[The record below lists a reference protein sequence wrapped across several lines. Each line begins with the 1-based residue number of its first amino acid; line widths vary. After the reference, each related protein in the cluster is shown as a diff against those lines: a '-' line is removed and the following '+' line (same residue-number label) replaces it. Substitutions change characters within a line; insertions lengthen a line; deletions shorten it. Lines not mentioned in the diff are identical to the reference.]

1 MVANLDCHLDWAQ
14 RCLGDQ
20 LKTHLEVSVKDFSEK
35 MDVRKI
41 NYAVETHSACSQHYS
56 VCWGPRAKSSCLQF
70 VKYPPTGSQ
79 VNARTPTGDAI

>member
-14 RCLGDQ
+14 WCLGDQ
-20 LKTHLEVSVKDFSEK
+20 LKTHLEVSVRDFSEK

-41 NYAVETHSACSQHYS
+41 NYVVETHPAPSQHHS
-56 VCWGPRAKSSCLQF
+56 VCWGSGAKSSCLQL

-79 VNARTPTGDAI
+79 ADARTPTGDAI